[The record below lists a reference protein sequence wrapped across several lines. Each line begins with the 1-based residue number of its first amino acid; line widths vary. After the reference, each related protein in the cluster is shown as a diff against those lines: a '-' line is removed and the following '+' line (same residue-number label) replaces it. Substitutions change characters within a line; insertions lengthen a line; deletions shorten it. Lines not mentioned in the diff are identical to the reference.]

1 MAATAATQP
10 NDDGNGRVKEVS
22 TRLKAFYADIR
33 GEMKKVTWP
42 SWKEVR
48 GTTIVVLVTVA
59 FFGLYF
65 YVVDL
70 GLSAMVDRI
79 IAHFSRS

>member
-10 NDDGNGRVKEVS
+10 NDGNGRIKDTS
-22 TRLKAFYADIR
+22 ARLKAFYADVR

-59 FFGLYF
+59 FFGVYF
-65 YVVDL
+65 YIVDL
-70 GLSAMVDRI
+70 GLSTLVDRI